1 MNSIE
6 TVVCNAAEKHGRE
19 RDKLLPVLQDVVEA
33 EKFLSEDAMKAV
45 AREFGISSAEVYGV
59 ATFYSFIDVS
69 RLGTNV
75 IRICK
80 TISCNIKGKQ
90 PVMDAI
96 SDRLRIKPGETT
108 PDQRF
113 TFLTTNCIGW
123 CHESPAML
131 INDTVYTKLTPKS
144 AVKALEE
151 WMA

>member
-80 TISCNIKGKQ
+80 TNGTSGSGMAKAALSRAKIS
-90 PVMDAI
+90 
-96 SDRLRIKPGETT
+96 
-108 PDQRF
+108 
-113 TFLTTNCIGW
+113 
-123 CHESPAML
+123 
-131 INDTVYTKLTPKS
+131 TVVIL
-144 AVKALEE
+144 
-151 WMA
+151 